1 MRDVVFPSQP
11 ILNSW
16 DKVIIMCILTIW
28 EGSNTFSGNRNMC
41 ADCHWHPL
49 KICNVWV
56 FGWVLIWES
65 GWWVKAFAFTQK
77 SHLTDRHTMDGW
89 RGNNRK
95 GNRKQWNSDWI
106 EHQEMNIAFQQR
118 PSMMYQLIM
127 DGWRGWKIERMKFL
141 SWTWTEWN
149 IKTLHLLD

>member
-1 MRDVVFPSQP
+1 
-11 ILNSW
+11 
-16 DKVIIMCILTIW
+16 MCILTIEEVRGIYRKRFW
-28 EGSNTFSGNRNMC
+28 ENRNMC
-41 ADCHWHPL
+41 TDCHIFIGIHW
-49 KICNVWV
+49 KSAMYENRV

-127 DGWRGWKIERMKFL
+127 DGWRGWKIERMKF
-141 SWTWTEWN
+141 SWTWTGLN